1 MKASGTVAAALIL
14 LAGLL
19 GMAWATVARAVP
31 AYSRQTGQE
40 CAACHIGAYGPQL
53 TPYGI
58 RFKLGGYVDSDE
70 QGGKLPLSA
79 ALVASFTHT
88 AQNQTQPPTASTKVN
103 DNAVIDQASIYVAGR
118 LAANLGTFTQITYDS
133 ADRKTMLDML
143 DLRYARS
150 LDLSGKDLVLGLVV
164 DNNPTLQ
171 DPFNSSPAW
180 SFPFVQS
187 SVAFEPGAATLIN
200 GGLEQRVLGLS
211 GYLFWNK
218 TLYVELG
225 SYRSLSPAM
234 QTRLGLGREGD
245 PGRLGSG
252 TLYWRIAWT
261 RDYKRHAFHVGA
273 IGLDAN
279 LQPDRS
285 QPARND
291 YRDVGLD
298 AGYEYLGN
306 RRHIVSVY
314 ASYIHER
321 QTRGALLASGGA
333 ARLHGRV
340 DEFKLALSYYLRESW
355 GATLARFDERGSR
368 DAQLYG
374 EGYADGRPDT
384 AGTIA
389 QVDWTPWGKEG
400 SWREPWANLRL
411 GLQYTHYD
419 RFNGARRNY
428 DGQGRNA
435 RDNDTWL
442 LFLEAAL

>member
-1 MKASGTVAAALIL
+1 MKASGMARAITL
-14 LAGLL
+14 LAGML
-19 GMAWATVARAVP
+19 GMAWTSVACAVP

-40 CAACHIGAYGPQL
+40 CAACHMGAYGPQL
-53 TPYGI
+53 TPYGV

-79 ALVASFTHT
+79 ALIASFTHT
-88 AQNQTQPPTASTKVN
+88 AENQARAPTASTKVN
-103 DNAVIDQASIYVAGR
+103 DNAVIDQASLYVAGR
-118 LAANLGTFTQITYDS
+118 LAANLGTFTQITYDG
-133 ADRKTMLDML
+133 AERKAMLDML
-143 DLRYARS
+143 DLRYASS
-150 LDLSGKDLVLGLVV
+150 LDLSGKELVLGLVL

-180 SFPFVQS
+180 SFPYVQS

-218 TLYVELG
+218 SLYVELG
-225 SYRSLSPAM
+225 SYRSLSPAV
-234 QTRLGLGREGD
+234 QARLGLGREED

-273 IGLDAN
+273 IGLNAS
-279 LQPDRS
+279 LQPDRG

-306 RRHIVSVY
+306 RRHMVSVY

-340 DEFKLALSYYLRESW
+340 DEFKLALSYDLRETW
-355 GATLARFDERGSR
+355 DATLARFDERGSR
-368 DAQLYG
+368 DAMLYG
-374 EGYADGRPDT
+374 DGYTGGRPDT

-400 SWREPWANLRL
+400 SWHEPWANLRL
-411 GLQYTHYD
+411 GLQYTRYD